1 MTDPIREIEAMYVHV
16 KLTGPMYVTVLALS
30 LAIFGLTW
38 WLPYR
43 ALRKDPKSRLARVA
57 FCAGAVANV
66 VAERWAVRRPMHW
79 LVFPLQAGALIIAIV
94 VLHPNRQTHRPR

>member
-1 MTDPIREIEAMYVHV
+1 MYVHLN
-16 KLTGPMYVTVLALS
+16 LTGPIYVIVLALS

-38 WLPYR
+38 WVPYR

-66 VAERWAVRRPMHW
+66 VAGQWAVRRPMHW
-79 LVFPLQAGALIIAIV
+79 LAIPLQAGALIIAIV
-94 VLHPNRQTHRPR
+94 VLHRTDNAHRPRH